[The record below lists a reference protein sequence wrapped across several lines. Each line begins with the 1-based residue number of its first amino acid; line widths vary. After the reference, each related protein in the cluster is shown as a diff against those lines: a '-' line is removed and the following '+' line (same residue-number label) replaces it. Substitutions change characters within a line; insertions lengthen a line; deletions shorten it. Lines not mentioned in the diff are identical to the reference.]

1 MSAEDNGT
9 QRGALGTI
17 GFIGAG
23 AIAQAFAR
31 QVLRAGYRAI
41 LSNSRGPETLTEA
54 IQALGP
60 GARARPVNEAASA
73 SIVVLAVQW
82 PQVSGALEGLPPWD
96 GRILID
102 ATNPLSAPDYRMA
115 NLGGKTSSEIVASI
129 VPGARLVKALNT
141 LNPAHLGA
149 DPREGGGN
157 RVIFMSGDDA
167 SAKSEVAQ
175 LLETV
180 GYAPVDLGG
189 LVVGGLMQ
197 QFPGGPLTVHNLVRL
212 P

>member
-1 MSAEDNGT
+1 
-9 QRGALGTI
+9 
-17 GFIGAG
+17 
-23 AIAQAFAR
+23 
-31 QVLRAGYRAI
+31 
-41 LSNSRGPETLTEA
+41 
-54 IQALGP
+54 
-60 GARARPVNEAASA
+60 
-73 SIVVLAVQW
+73 
-82 PQVSGALEGLPPWD
+82 
-96 GRILID
+96 
-102 ATNPLSAPDYRMA
+102 
-115 NLGGKTSSEIVASI
+115 
-129 VPGARLVKALNT
+129 

-180 GYAPVDLGG
+180 GYAPIDLGG

>member
-1 MSAEDNGT
+1 MSA
-9 QRGALGTI
+9 I

-31 QVLRAGYRAI
+31 QLVRAGCEAI
-41 LSNSRGPETLTEA
+41 LSNSRGPESLTDVV
-54 IQALGP
+54 QGLGR
-60 GARARPVNEAASA
+60 GARAGTVTEAASKDF
-73 SIVVLAVQW
+73 VVLAVQW
-82 PQVSGALEGLPPWD
+82 PYIAGALEGLPPWD

-115 NLGGKTSSEIVASI
+115 NLGGKTSSEVVGSL

-141 LNPAHLGA
+141 LNPVDLGK

-167 SAKSEVAQ
+167 GAKLEVSD

-180 GYAPVDLGG
+180 GYAPIDLGS
-189 LVVGGLMQ
+189 LAVGGLMQ
-197 QFPGGPLTVHNLVRL
+197 QFPGGPLTVHNLVKM